1 MERDYVNWSLPQLEC
16 EFTRLQQHEAEPFLT
31 EDRRTQVQAVM
42 SYIAFEGLM
51 RQREMNEQEVIT
63 GQLELNYKGM

>member
-16 EFTRLQQHEAEPFLT
+16 EYARLQQHEAEPYLT
-31 EDRRTQVQAVM
+31 DDRRAQVRTVM

-51 RQREMNEQEVIT
+51 QQAENSRRQAEVE
-63 GQLELNYKGM
+63 QLESSLRS